1 MNNKGADSG
10 HRSWFLALDPL
21 AFPLLGQLNL
31 MLNKECTGLKGM
43 VAESV
48 IHASAEGRKEK
59 REQSNPRL

>member
-21 AFPLLGQLNL
+21 AFPLNL